1 MRGPAR
7 HERVMGTPAAE
18 VAIDERQAR
27 QLLAAQH
34 PDLADLSIVAI
45 ACGWDNQLLRLGDSL
60 ALRFPRRQ
68 LAAQLILHEQR
79 WLPGFQARLPLA
91 IPAPVRIGVAQF
103 QYPWAWS
110 VTPWIEGET
119 ADLSPPDATQGERL
133 AAFFEALHTPAPADA
148 PHNPYRG
155 VSLNDRAPTFADRLA
170 KLEGKTYA
178 LDRRVH
184 ALWNDA
190 LAAPNDTPP
199 TWIHGDLHPRNVL
212 IENGRLTGV
221 IDWGDLAGGDRACD
235 LAAVWLLLPQLES
248 RRRAMAACRSVSE
261 ATWRRARGWAL
272 LFAVILLSA
281 GLVDDARMTA
291 IAERT
296 MARLWEGP

>member
-1 MRGPAR
+1 
-7 HERVMGTPAAE
+7 MGTPAAE
-18 VAIDERQAR
+18 VTIDERQAR

-45 ACGWDNQLLRLGDSL
+45 ASGWDNQLLRLGDSL

-68 LAAQLILHEQR
+68 LAAQLILNEQR
-79 WLPGFQARLPLA
+79 WLPHLQGRLPLA

-119 ADLSPPDATQGERL
+119 ADLALPDANQGERL
-133 AAFFEALHTPAPADA
+133 AAFFEALHAPAPADA

-155 VSLNDRAPTFADRLA
+155 VSLNDRAQTFTDRLA
-170 KLEGKTYA
+170 KLRDQTGI
-178 LDRRVH
+178 LDQRVH
-184 ALWNDA
+184 ELWSDS
-190 LAAPNDTPP
+190 LAAPNDTAP

-235 LAAVWLLLPQLES
+235 LAAVWLLLPQLQS

-261 ATWRRARGWAL
+261 ASWRRARGWAL

-296 MARLWEGP
+296 LARLWEGP

>member
-1 MRGPAR
+1 
-7 HERVMGTPAAE
+7 VGTPAAE
-18 VAIDERQAR
+18 VEVDERRAR

-34 PDLADLSIVAI
+34 PDLADLPIVPI
-45 ACGWDNQLLRLGDSL
+45 ASGWDNHLLRLGDSL

-68 LAAQLILHEQR
+68 LAAQLILNEQH
-79 WLPGFQARLPLA
+79 WLPYLKARLPLA

-110 VTPWIEGET
+110 VTPWIEGQT
-119 ADLSPPDATQGERL
+119 ADLAPPDSNQGERL

-148 PHNPYRG
+148 PRNPYRG
-155 VSLNDRAPTFADRLA
+155 MPLIARADGFAERLA
-170 KLEGKTYA
+170 KLHGKTDI
-178 LDRRVH
+178 LDGRVH
-184 ALWNDA
+184 ALWSDA
-190 LAAPNDTPP
+190 LAAANDTAA

-212 IENGRLTGV
+212 VANGCLAGV
-221 IDWGDLAGGDRACD
+221 IDWGDLAQGDRACD

-248 RRRAMAACRSVSE
+248 RRRAIAACRSASD

-272 LFAVILLSA
+272 LFAVILLSS
-281 GLVDDARMTA
+281 GLVDDARMVA

-296 MARLWEGP
+296 IARLWEGP

>member
-1 MRGPAR
+1 
-7 HERVMGTPAAE
+7 MGTPAAE
-18 VAIDERQAR
+18 VTIDERQAR

-34 PDLADLSIVAI
+34 PDLAGLSIVAI
-45 ACGWDNQLLRLGDSL
+45 ASGWDNQLLRLGDSL

-68 LAAQLILHEQR
+68 LAAQLILNEQR
-79 WLPGFQARLPLA
+79 WLPHLQERLPLA

-119 ADLSPPDATQGERL
+119 ADLAPPDANQGERL
-133 AAFFEALHTPAPADA
+133 AAFFEALHAPAPADA

-155 VSLNDRAPTFADRLA
+155 VSLNDRAQTFADRLT
-170 KLEGKTYA
+170 KLYGKTDI

-184 ALWNDA
+184 ELWSDA
-190 LAAPNDTPP
+190 VAAPNDTAP

-235 LAAVWLLLPQLES
+235 LAAVWLLLPQLQS

-291 IAERT
+291 IAART

>member
-1 MRGPAR
+1 
-7 HERVMGTPAAE
+7 MGTPAAE
-18 VAIDERQAR
+18 IEIDEPQAR
-27 QLLAAQH
+27 RLLAAQH
-34 PDLADLSIVAI
+34 PDLADLSIVSI
-45 ACGWDNQLLRLGDSL
+45 ASGWDNHLLRLGDKL

-79 WLPGFQARLPLA
+79 WLPSFERRLPLA

-119 ADLSPPDATQGERL
+119 ADLAPPDSSQGEAL
-133 AAFFEALHTPAPADA
+133 GAFFEALHTPAPADA
-148 PHNPYRG
+148 PRNPYRG
-155 VSLNDRAPTFADRLA
+155 VPLSERANVFADRLA
-170 KLEGKTYA
+170 RLHGKTDI
-178 LDRRVH
+178 LGRVP

-190 LAAPNDTPP
+190 LAAADDSAP

-212 IENGRLTGV
+212 VKNGHLSGV

-235 LAAVWLLLPQLES
+235 LAAVWMLLPQLES
-248 RRRAMAACRSVSE
+248 RRRAMAACRGVSD
-261 ATWRRARGWAL
+261 ATWRRARGWAV
-272 LFAVILLSA
+272 LFAVILLSS
-281 GLVDDARMTA
+281 GLVDDARMAA

-296 MARLWEGP
+296 ISRLWEGP